1 MNIVTDERVLHFVS
15 AEIGVAFVP
24 PFTCMGIERDGE
36 IVAGA
41 IFNVFEGA
49 DVHVSIAGHGWTRG
63 FCAAVGEYVFGQL
76 GYLRMTAITEHAF
89 VVRIAERL
97 GGQIEGCMRNHFGA
111 GRDGFV
117 VGILREEYRFG
128 QHS

>member
-15 AEIGVAFVP
+15 TSIGVSFVP
-24 PFTCMGIERDGE
+24 PFTCMGIDRDGE

-63 FCAAVGEYVFGQL
+63 FCEAVGDYVFGQL
-76 GYLRMTAITEHAF
+76 QCERMTAKTEKAEI
-89 VVRIAERL
+89 VRFAERL
-97 GGQIEGCMRNHFGA
+97 GGQVEGLLRNHFGP
-111 GRDGFV
+111 GRDAFL
-117 VGILREEYRFG
+117 VGILRDEWRF
-128 QHS
+128 